1 MIPDVEQPIST
12 YFPELLKDPDQRKR
26 AITVEDL
33 LTMRSGLESTSG
45 NNYGQWVKS
54 GKLNAGDAKYHRR

>member
-1 MIPDVEQPIST
+1 M
-12 YFPELLKDPDQRKR
+12 

-45 NNYGQWVKS
+45 GNYGAWVGSRNWVRYALDRPITGNVPS
-54 GKLNAGDAKYHRR
+54 GEIIRSCTAA